1 MMMPS
6 VFGKDIFDDFMD
18 DFGFPDVNKELYGKH
33 AKNVMKTDVRE
44 LEDGY
49 EIIKVQTPCM
59 LTCIKELN
67 EPRYNAGERLSE
79 CFSHQGTG

>member
-33 AKNVMKTDVRE
+33 AKNVMKTADSYSVGC
-44 LEDGY
+44 GY
-49 EIIKVQTPCM
+49 
-59 LTCIKELN
+59 
-67 EPRYNAGERLSE
+67 S
-79 CFSHQGTG
+79 F